1 MPGTLVTNAKALY
14 DHLVKTGH
22 MTAERQTMLDILAA
36 KQLIETSKMG
46 IAWVPT
52 FRQVADGL
60 TKDMVDELFLQFK
73 RQGLIC
79 LKETDQ
85 DKKIEAHRSSL
96 RKAQR
101 ERRKLRMQVQKE
113 RSTPTPSFPDVKKQ

>member
-1 MPGTLVTNAKALY
+1 
-14 DHLVKTGH
+14 
-22 MTAERQTMLDILAA
+22 
-36 KQLIETSKMG
+36 MG

-60 TKDMVDELFLQFK
+60 TKDMADELLLQFK